1 MTSALIHHT
10 FTFQSTPTK
19 KADIKLAHSL
29 SSVFLTTNTGFMT
42 GRSTNQTSKQTK
54 PRMARDQGGNGWVIW
69 KPWWG
74 FCGRGHLHLFLLGK
88 KGAWVLNSTP
98 SFFLPLMWINSH
110 VWCVA
115 FLDFWVFSIGLF
127 CRGFAYFG
135 GRFLILDIFIDYLF
149 WQSLHWKCRMLWVGN
164 IDILAIFVLS
174 ICQHGK
180 CFHFFVSS
188 SISSTSVL

>member
-1 MTSALIHHT
+1 MTSALIRHT

-19 KADIKLAHSL
+19 KAEIKLAHSL

-98 SFFLPLMWINSH
+98 SFFLPPLMWINSH

-115 FLDFWVFSIGLF
+115 FLDFWVFSISLLG
-127 CRGFAYFG
+127 RGFCIFWGQISDTWYFYWL
-135 GRFLILDIFIDYLF
+135 FILTEIAL
-149 WQSLHWKCRMLWVGN
+149 KV
-164 IDILAIFVLS
+164 
-174 ICQHGK
+174 
-180 CFHFFVSS
+180 
-188 SISSTSVL
+188 